1 MFEQN
6 WESQCTRAGL
16 AFAQNAVLPP
26 YPHSMLRR
34 QAFARPVNHLFTP
47 GPPINVEFGQLRSAC
62 RGSRGHSATL
72 FNIEWGS
79 GGAHFSTLNG
89 GPGGR
94 GKQETQIDRPWSPP
108 VTFFGRTRN
117 ALKLATPLTAVA
129 NFLQVLAINRNSSN
143 YKSSHTRAK
152 SRTRPRDADH
162 ELPPPT
168 TTAHQTETERATL
181 LSKSPHQNC
190 TISASMLTSEVS
202 EVEFAAPLARHALRA
217 TPALQRK

>member
-79 GGAHFSTLNG
+79 GGGTLFNIEWGSG
-89 GPGGR
+89 GC
-94 GKQETQIDRPWSPP
+94 
-108 VTFFGRTRN
+108 TF
-117 ALKLATPLTAVA
+117 
-129 NFLQVLAINRNSSN
+129 
-143 YKSSHTRAK
+143 RA
-152 SRTRPRDADH
+152 
-162 ELPPPT
+162 E
-168 TTAHQTETERATL
+168 
-181 LSKSPHQNC
+181 
-190 TISASMLTSEVS
+190 
-202 EVEFAAPLARHALRA
+202 A
-217 TPALQRK
+217 TPARAHCDSNFYIKIIKNNIFFTSRWGHMTKSCTVSNRNFTA